1 MRDRVS
7 PRYKEADMPQYAI
20 FLYAPIENDHEDS
33 EDSGVEPHDR
43 YSEELQHEGIMTLA
57 FRLESYETAT
67 SLRAEGMTD
76 GPFIEAKEVILGFYV
91 VEADDLDA
99 ALDIARRNP
108 ILRQGG
114 GVEVRPVESFMVRA
128 SSES

>member
-1 MRDRVS
+1 
-7 PRYKEADMPQYAI
+7 MPQYAI
-20 FLYAPIENDHEDS
+20 FLYAPIDNEHHES
-33 EDSGVEPHDR
+33 EDDGIEPHDR
-43 YSEELQHEGIMTLA
+43 YSEELQREGSMSLA

-91 VEADDLDA
+91 VDAEDLDG

-114 GVEVRPVESFMVRA
+114 GVEVRPVESFVVR
-128 SSES
+128 SSPEN

>member
-1 MRDRVS
+1 
-7 PRYKEADMPQYAI
+7 MPQYAI
-20 FLYAPIENDHEDS
+20 FLYGPIESDHEESND
-33 EDSGVEPHDR
+33 DRIEPHNQ
-43 YSEELQHEGIMTLA
+43 YAEELEGEGVMTLA
-57 FRLESYETAT
+57 FRLASYETAT

-91 VEADDLDA
+91 VEAEDLDG

-114 GVEVRPVESFMVRA
+114 GVEVRAVDSFMVKA
-128 SSES
+128 SSAT

>member
-1 MRDRVS
+1 
-7 PRYKEADMPQYAI
+7 MPQYAI
-20 FLYAPIENDHEDS
+20 FLYAPIENDRDETED
-33 EDSGVEPHDR
+33 DAVEPHDR
-43 YSEELQHEGIMTLA
+43 YSEELQNEGTMTLA
-57 FRLESYETAT
+57 FRLASHETAT

-91 VEADDLDA
+91 VEAEDLDG

-114 GVEVRPVESFMVRA
+114 GVEIRPVESFVVRSPSA
-128 SSES
+128 S

>member
-1 MRDRVS
+1 
-7 PRYKEADMPQYAI
+7 MPQYAI
-20 FLYAPIENDHEDS
+20 FLYAPIETDGEESD
-33 EDSGVEPHDR
+33 DDGLEPHDR
-43 YSEELQHEGIMTLA
+43 YSEELQNEGSMMLA
-57 FRLESYETAT
+57 YRLGSYETAT

-91 VEADDLDA
+91 VEADDLDG

-114 GVEVRPVESFMVRA
+114 GVEVRPVESFVVRPPSA
-128 SSES
+128 N